1 MKNPDFSTL
10 LTPEPA
16 NGNGA
21 VGNRMQNYCLRE
33 MARKTT
39 SNGKISVITQHQ
51 FAAYMKRR
59 KAGFRSRQQNIQDE
73 PLMARTSLL
82 DEEDISTMS
91 VPGFV
96 V

>member
-1 MKNPDFSTL
+1 
-10 LTPEPA
+10 
-16 NGNGA
+16 
-21 VGNRMQNYCLRE
+21 

>member
-1 MKNPDFSTL
+1 
-10 LTPEPA
+10 
-16 NGNGA
+16 
-21 VGNRMQNYCLRE
+21 
-33 MARKTT
+33 
-39 SNGKISVITQHQ
+39 
-51 FAAYMKRR
+51 MKRR